1 MLHSLDENTPTKI
14 DSKKIVVRQKDVY
27 KSSLNC
33 QRKEEFLGMTPDSEG
48 KYLVSGKAVW
58 KGGNVPNSKVWEMYD
73 SVIFRSDGST
83 AKSVRVKYVSEDNSK
98 PVNESIYTKNANL
111 LEMKL
116 ENFYLL
122 ANYLSTRNEHSEYY
136 ESSNFG
142 YYPNTST
149 HEKENDDNHA
159 QENEY
164 LDNNVEEYLLR
175 PSSVNRT

>member
-1 MLHSLDENTPTKI
+1 MILL
-14 DSKKIVVRQKDVY
+14 
-27 KSSLNC
+27 SS
-33 QRKEEFLGMTPDSEG
+33 GPM
-48 KYLVSGKAVW
+48 
-58 KGGNVPNSKVWEMYD
+58 
-73 SVIFRSDGST
+73 
-83 AKSVRVKYVSEDNSK
+83 EDNSE
-98 PVNESIYTKNANL
+98 PVNESIYNKNANL